1 LKILKGQFGKSLPPQ
16 IFAFFPVM
24 NSDRKFKPLTSCSL
38 SQLSLTSCEL
48 FKFFFSRFSSPSS
61 PPAQLQLLL
70 LTPYFLP
77 SSVLRQQHQELPI
90 RTVFFSCFAFSS
102 TQRSHAFTWVRPW
115 FIILSSHLL
124 RAEVRPRARSKVS
137 DYHRVRLDP

>member
-1 LKILKGQFGKSLPPQ
+1 
-16 IFAFFPVM
+16 M

-90 RTVFFSCFAFSS
+90 RTVFF
-102 TQRSHAFTWVRPW
+102 
-115 FIILSSHLL
+115 LLL
-124 RAEVRPRARSKVS
+124 RFFVDPEEPRLHVGSAMVHNSLLPSSSVAGQWYS
-137 DYHRVRLDP
+137 YPTI